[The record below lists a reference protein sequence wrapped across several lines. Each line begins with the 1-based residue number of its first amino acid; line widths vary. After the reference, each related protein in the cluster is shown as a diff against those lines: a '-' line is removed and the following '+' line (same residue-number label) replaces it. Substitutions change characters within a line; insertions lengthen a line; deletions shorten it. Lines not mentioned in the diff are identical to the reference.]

1 MTYAEPR
8 KATKCLF
15 TTTFIQL
22 VKTRPNKLPA
32 HSLPAICTLVQAL
45 TALVE
50 SQMCFRRNWSFR
62 ETPPGAPDE
71 GDL

>member
-1 MTYAEPR
+1 MLSLKKPQSGF
-8 KATKCLF
+8 LF
-15 TTTFIQL
+15 TTKFIQL

-32 HSLPAICTLVQAL
+32 HSLPAICTLLLSL
-45 TALVE
+45 TALAE
-50 SQMCFRRNWSFR
+50 SQMGLRRNWSFL